1 MIKHPDRE
9 FSLKIYFIRLKTFDK
24 NMEIVKRKYLKD
36 EKRTG
41 TCLLS
46 QYNSFFNRCLYS
58 NKYQTKTLIKQFS
71 LGTERF
77 FTS

>member
-1 MIKHPDRE
+1 MIKHPEKE
-9 FSLKIYFIRLKTFDK
+9 FFLEIYFIRLKTFVK
-24 NMEIVKRKYLKD
+24 NMEIVKWKYLKD
-36 EKRTG
+36 EKRAG

-46 QYNSFFNRCLYS
+46 QDNSFFNRCLYS

-77 FTS
+77 FT

>member
-1 MIKHPDRE
+1 
-9 FSLKIYFIRLKTFDK
+9 
-24 NMEIVKRKYLKD
+24 MEIVKWKYLKD
-36 EKRTG
+36 EKRAG

-46 QYNSFFNRCLYS
+46 QDNSFFNRCLYS

-77 FTS
+77 FT